1 MIATWMLYGTL
12 IAILAGVAAL
22 ALERGARVV
31 GVAGRWCWVGA
42 MVVAL
47 ALPVTAWVRPQV
59 LPPAAI
65 RIPTANGIVEATPPI
80 TITAPAITTHPRPA
94 WTWNDLD
101 RPLVVGW
108 GLLSLALV
116 AWFGV
121 GSWRLARLRRSWR
134 SEGSLL
140 ISDNVGPAVVGFLRC
155 HVVVPEWSLQL
166 GSDQRELLLAHE
178 AEHLATHDSRLLLLS
193 AVVLALV
200 PWNVGFWWQFRRLR
214 LAIELDC
221 DQRVL
226 RKRPDPATYGRLLLD
241 VGTRVTR
248 TLMPVTAF
256 YEPMSALERRI
267 RSMTAKR
274 PKGARILA
282 AGTVLGAVAA
292 IFFACEAPR
301 PTAPAGQKESLTF
314 QTHEEQGKL
323 ISTFIADSVRRY
335 FGAKATQGPQYLWF
349 IVSPDSHVVRYG
361 TTPRTPG
368 DDIIRSQRAEAIVPG
383 FSFPKMQSITMVG
396 ENTIEPG
403 SQPVYWAVLRD
414 PSKPQG
420 PSNDGQMLRQTPWVT
435 EAMHRYY
442 PELLTAKSGVPVEVW
457 FVADTAHHVL
467 ATKTPVRSAGA
478 ALGPIA
484 AIGQVFPGLVSGTIT
499 SITPGAA
506 QGWPLDNVQVVWVTV
521 GDSPAVREWIER
533 EGMRG
538 GLQKAE
544 PEHNAERNEAE
555 QREREGAEG
564 GPSDQIRY
572 QEAVRREG
580 GMRVVAERYPQWVSE
595 PANPP
600 VTIWVVE
607 GTGGKILSTHTSKP
621 YTEIGGSAFD
631 AELPTYA
638 QLREGE
644 WFSFFPL
651 GEHRKDIWI
660 VWMHSN
666 RGQ

>member
-42 MVVAL
+42 MAVAL
-47 ALPVTAWVRPQV
+47 ALPVTAWVRPQA

-65 RIPTANGIVEATPPI
+65 RIPTPNGTVEATPPI
-80 TITAPAITTHPRPA
+80 TITAPAITTHARPA
-94 WTWNDLD
+94 WTWDDLD

-301 PTAPAGQKESLTF
+301 PTAPPRQDVAAA
-314 QTHEEQGKL
+314 KL
-323 ISTFIADSVRRY
+323 
-335 FGAKATQGPQYLWF
+335 
-349 IVSPDSHVVRYG
+349 SPDVDSLALLPWVREG
-361 TTPRTPG
+361 LQTRWSELLAQKSGEPVDVWFFADATHRILG
-368 DDIIRSQRAEAIVPG
+368 SQIEPSLAERGLPTVDQVKEVLADG
-383 FSFPKMQSITMVG
+383 
-396 ENTIEPG
+396 PG
-403 SQPVYWAVLRD
+403 SQSVNGFTTTSAHGWARSNVSIIWVTLRD
-414 PSKPQG
+414 STG
-420 PSNDGQMLRQTPWVT
+420 LRQLQ
-435 EAMHRYY
+435 ER
-442 PELLTAKSGVPVEVW
+442 VER
-457 FVADTAHHVL
+457 ARA
-467 ATKTPVRSAGA
+467 SE
-478 ALGPIA
+478 
-484 AIGQVFPGLVSGTIT
+484 
-499 SITPGAA
+499 
-506 QGWPLDNVQVVWVTV
+506 N
-521 GDSPAVREWIER
+521 
-533 EGMRG
+533 
-538 GLQKAE
+538 AE
-544 PEHNAERNEAE
+544 PNEAE
-555 QREREGAEG
+555 HREAERAEG

-580 GMRVVAERYPQWVSE
+580 GMKVVAERYPQWVNQA
-595 PANPP
+595 ANPH

-607 GTGGKILSTHTSKP
+607 GQGGRILSTHTSKQ
-621 YTEIGGSAFD
+621 YTKVGSSEML
-631 AELPTYA
+631 AELPTYS

-644 WFSFFPL
+644 WFSSFPL
-651 GEHRKDIWI
+651 GEHRTDVQI

-666 RGQ
+666 RGH

>member
-1 MIATWMLYGTL
+1 MIATWMLYATV
-12 IAILAGVAAL
+12 IAILAAVAAL
-22 ALERGARVV
+22 ALERGARML

-42 MVVAL
+42 MALSL
-47 ALPVTAWVRPQV
+47 ALPIAAWVRPQV

-65 RIPTANGIVEATPPI
+65 RIPTPNGTVEATPPV

-94 WTWNDLD
+94 WTWDDLD
-101 RPLVVGW
+101 RPLMVGW
-108 GLLSLALV
+108 GFMTLALV

-155 HVVVPEWSLQL
+155 HVVVPEWSLEL
-166 GSDQRELLLAHE
+166 GADQRELLLAHE

-200 PWNVGFWWQFRRLR
+200 PWNVGLWWQFRCLR

-267 RSMTAKR
+267 RSLTARR
-274 PKGARILA
+274 PRGAGILA
-282 AGTVLGAVAA
+282 LTMSLGGTAA
-292 IFFACEAPR
+292 IFLACEAPR
-301 PTAPAGQKESLTF
+301 PTGPARKEPFSY
-314 QTHEEQGKL
+314 QIKQEDGRIQ
-323 ISTFIADSVRRY
+323 STYIADSVRSY
-335 FGAKATQGPQYLWF
+335 FPRLPLTADGSAYVWF
-349 IVSPDSHVVRYG
+349 VLSPDLRVIRHG
-361 TTPRTPG
+361 TTPRNPA
-368 DDIIRSQRAEAIVPG
+368 DHVIRSAAVDSVIPD
-383 FSFPKMQSITMVG
+383 FDYTKTMSVTIVG
-396 ENTIEPG
+396 ENAMWPG

-414 PSKPQG
+414 PSKPATWL
-420 PSNDGQMLRQTPWVT
+420 PPEVDSLALLPWVR
-435 EAMHRYY
+435 EGLEKYWSNLMA
-442 PELLTAKSGVPVEVW
+442 EKSGEPVSLW
-457 FVADTAHHVL
+457 FFADAKHHILSTSARPPVVDRGLAGLEQAQTQLGGNAAQPVANGVMIGTAHGW
-467 ATKTPVRSAGA
+467 ARSN
-478 ALGPIA
+478 
-484 AIGQVFPGLVSGTIT
+484 VTI
-499 SITPGAA
+499 
-506 QGWPLDNVQVVWVTV
+506 VWVTLRD
-521 GDSPAVREWIER
+521 GISPGALEEVLNRLGSE
-533 EGMRG
+533 
-538 GLQKAE
+538 A
-544 PEHNAERNEAE
+544 EHNAEPNEAE
-555 QREREGAEG
+555 HREAERVGG

-580 GMRVVAERYPQWVSE
+580 GMKVVAERYPQWVSR

-607 GTGGKILSTHTSKP
+607 GHGGKILSTHTSKR
-621 YTEIGGSAFD
+621 YTELGSPEMLT
-631 AELPTYA
+631 ELPAYA

-644 WFSFFPL
+644 WFGYFPL
-651 GEHRKDIWI
+651 NEQRQDVWI

>member
-12 IAILAGVAAL
+12 VAILAGVAAL

-42 MVVAL
+42 MAVAL
-47 ALPVTAWVRPQV
+47 ALPVAAWVRPQV

-65 RIPTANGIVEATPPI
+65 RIPTPNGTVEATPPI
-80 TITAPAITTHPRPA
+80 TITAPAITTHARPA
-94 WTWNDLD
+94 WTWDDLD

-140 ISDNVGPAVVGFLRC
+140 ISENVGPAVVGFLRC

-178 AEHLATHDSRLLLLS
+178 AEHLARHDSRLLLLS

-200 PWNVGFWWQFRRLR
+200 PWNVGLWWQFRRLR

-282 AGTVLGAVAA
+282 AGMVLGAIAA

-301 PTAPAGQKESLTF
+301 PTAPAQNEPFSYQVNQEDGRIQ
-314 QTHEEQGKL
+314 
-323 ISTFIADSVRRY
+323 STYIADSVRSY
-335 FGAKATQGPQYLWF
+335 FPRLPLTQSQAVYVWF
-349 IVSPDSHVVRYG
+349 VLSPDLHVVRHG
-361 TTPRTPG
+361 TTLRNPAAHV
-368 DDIIRSQRAEAIVPG
+368 IRSQAIDSVIPD
-383 FSFPKMQSITMVG
+383 FDIKKTQSVTIVG
-396 ENTIEPG
+396 ENAIYPG

-414 PSKPQG
+414 PSKPATWLPPQVD
-420 PSNDGQMLRQTPWVT
+420 SLALLPWVR
-435 EAMHRYY
+435 EGLRKYWSNLMS
-442 PELLTAKSGVPVEVW
+442 EKSGEPVSLW
-457 FVADTAHHVL
+457 FFADSKHRILSTSVRPPVVDRGL
-467 ATKTPVRSAGA
+467 AGLEQAQKQ
-478 ALGPIA
+478 LG
-484 AIGQVFPGLVSGTIT
+484 GN
-499 SITPGAA
+499 AA
-506 QGWPLDNVQVVWVTV
+506 QPLVNGVMIGSAHGWARSNVTIVWVTLRDGV
-521 GDSPAVREWIER
+521 SPGALEEVLNRLGSE
-533 EGMRG
+533 
-538 GLQKAE
+538 A
-544 PEHNAERNEAE
+544 EHNAEPNEAE
-555 QREREGAEG
+555 HREAEQVEG

-580 GMRVVAERYPQWVSE
+580 GMKVIAERYPQWVNQ

-607 GTGGKILSTHTSKP
+607 GEGGKILSTHTSKP
-621 YTEIGGSAFD
+621 YAEIGSSAFEV
-631 AELPTYA
+631 ELPTYA
-638 QLREGE
+638 QLHEGE
-644 WFSFFPL
+644 WFSYFPL
-651 GEHRKDIWI
+651 GEHRTDVQI